1 VAVGA
6 DSSDVTARRTVDTV
20 GSAPANV
27 LLVLLPDVD
36 ESGAEVVAERVSAGL
51 AGIEPMPVVG
61 RVTRRDGED
70 DTDLLARAVVQVI
83 LKRVG

>member
-1 VAVGA
+1 
-6 DSSDVTARRTVDTV
+6 
-20 GSAPANV
+20 
-27 LLVLLPDVD
+27 
-36 ESGAEVVAERVSAGL
+36 VAERVLAGL
-51 AGIEPMPVVG
+51 AAIEPMPVVG

>member
-1 VAVGA
+1 
-6 DSSDVTARRTVDTV
+6 
-20 GSAPANV
+20 
-27 LLVLLPDVD
+27 
-36 ESGAEVVAERVSAGL
+36 
-51 AGIEPMPVVG
+51 VVG